1 MARLRRW
8 ALPLAP
14 MQRITTS
21 AMRLNLTELQALRTL
36 APDGRLLI
44 VTRLVRMFAF
54 GFLSVVLGLYLAA
67 LDLTDQQIGV
77 WLTLMLVGDAV
88 LSLAMATMADRLGRQ
103 RMLVAGAWLMIF
115 GGLVFGLAS
124 NL

>member
-1 MARLRRW
+1 MEGIIAN
-8 ALPLAP
+8 
-14 MQRITTS
+14 

-44 VTRLVRMFAF
+44 LTRMVRLVAF

-67 LDLTDQQIGV
+67 LGLTDQQIGV

-88 LSLAMATMADRLGRQ
+88 LSLGIVTMADPLGGS
-103 RMLVAGAWLMIF
+103 AC
-115 GGLVFGLAS
+115 S
-124 NL
+124 